1 MIEVENLTKYYGN
14 IRAIENVTFRV
25 EKGEVVGFLGP
36 NGSGKTTTMRIL
48 TCFMPASSG
57 RATVAGYDVFTQSL
71 DVRQHIGYM
80 PESVPLY
87 TEMKVSS
94 YLKYVSKIRKIPRTQ
109 RNSRIGAVLE
119 SCGLTHT
126 RNRII
131 GQLSKGYRQRVGLAQ
146 ALIHNP
152 DVLILDEPTIGLD
165 PKQIVE
171 IRELIKD
178 FGKEHTIL
186 LSTHILPEA
195 SMICGRII
203 VINNGNIAGSITLSD
218 GRITSIQ
225 SSEGETTTLGESEK
239 LYVEAKAPAEDFST
253 AVFNIPNVIDVQVA
267 GQSADNHPQF
277 YIDYEL
283 NMDIREELSSVIAN
297 NGWELLEMRPVEMTL
312 EEVFLR
318 LTTDFRSL

>member
-71 DVRQHIGYM
+71 DVRRHIGYM

-87 TEMKVSS
+87 TEMKVIS

-109 RNSRIGAVLE
+109 RNSRLDAVLE
-119 SCGLTHT
+119 ACGLTHM

-171 IRELIKD
+171 IRELIKE

-203 VINNGNIAGSITLSD
+203 VINNGSIAGSITLSD
-218 GRITSIQ
+218 GRITSVQ
-225 SSEGETTTLGESEK
+225 SSEGETTTLGENEK
-239 LYVEAKAPAEDFST
+239 LYVEAKAPTEDFRV
-253 AVFNIPNVIDVQVA
+253 AVSKIPNVINVQVVEQIA
-267 GQSADNHPQF
+267 NNYPQF

-283 NMDIREELSSVIAN
+283 NTDIREQLSSVIISK
-297 NGWELLEMRPVEMTL
+297 GWELLEMRPVEMTL

-318 LTTDFRSL
+318 LTTE

>member
-1 MIEVENLTKYYGN
+1 MIEVEYLTKYYGN

-48 TCFMPASSG
+48 TCFMPASNG

-71 DVRQHIGYM
+71 DVRRHIGYM

-94 YLKYVSKIRKIPRTQ
+94 YLKYVSKIRKIPRGQ
-109 RNSRIGAVLE
+109 RNSRIDAVLE
-119 SCGLTHT
+119 SCGLTHM

-146 ALIHNP
+146 ALIHDP

-171 IRELIKD
+171 IRELIKE

-203 VINNGNIAGSITLSD
+203 VINNGSIAGSITLSD

-225 SSEGETTTLGESEK
+225 SSEGETTALGETEK
-239 LYVEAKAPAEDFST
+239 LYVEAKTPVEDFIAQVSQ
-253 AVFNIPNVIDVQVA
+253 IPNVINVQVA
-267 GQSADNHPQF
+267 GQSADNYPRF

-283 NMDIREELSSVIAN
+283 NMDIREELSSVIIN
-297 NGWELLEMRPVEMTL
+297 NSWELLEIRPVEMTL

-318 LTTDFRSL
+318 LTTE